1 MSVLGSE
8 WLKIRSI
15 RSSHLT
21 VSIGLGGILLG
32 LGLAWVAADMYDNA
46 APAQKPGARLAE
58 LEEVVLMVPQ
68 LCMGILGVLA
78 MTSEYATGFI
88 RTTLTVVPK
97 RWPVMVGKSVVVSVI
112 ALFTGSAVI
121 FGTYFAC
128 RSLIG
133 DRFGGLYQIP
143 FTDKLP
149 LLIALT
155 LTVPV
160 FALLGVGLGA
170 ILRSVSGAIVVLV
183 GAIHVVPIIVGNLP
197 QPWSDVLGSVMIGA
211 LPHEITSDTTTNT
224 VYGSLLSPAAAAA
237 VLLAYALLPLLTG
250 TWLLRRR
257 DA

>member
-1 MSVLGSE
+1 
-8 WLKIRSI
+8 
-15 RSSHLT
+15 
-21 VSIGLGGILLG
+21 
-32 LGLAWVAADMYDNA
+32 
-46 APAQKPGARLAE
+46 
-58 LEEVVLMVPQ
+58 MVPQ

-78 MTSEYATGFI
+78 MTSEYATGLI

-97 RWPVMVGKSVVVSVI
+97 RWPVMAGKSVVVSAI
-112 ALFTGSAVI
+112 ALFTGSVAT

-133 DRFGGLYQIP
+133 DRFGGLYQMP

-224 VYGSLLSPAAAAA
+224 VYGSLLPPAAAAA
-237 VLLAYALLPLLTG
+237 VLLAYALLPLLAG

-257 DA
+257 GV

>member
-1 MSVLGSE
+1 MSVLASE
-8 WLKIRSI
+8 WLKIRSV
-15 RSSHLT
+15 RSSHLI
-21 VSIGLGGILLG
+21 VGISLAGILLG
-32 LGLAWVAADMYDNA
+32 LGLAWVTADMYDNA

-68 LCMGILGVLA
+68 LCMGILGVLT
-78 MTSEYATGFI
+78 MTSEYATGSI

-97 RWPVMVGKSVVVSVI
+97 RWPVMAGKSVVVSAI
-112 ALFTGSAVI
+112 ALFAGSAVI
-121 FGTYFAC
+121 FGTYLVC

-133 DRFGGLYQIP
+133 DRFGGIYQVP

-149 LLIALT
+149 LLISLA

-170 ILRSVSGAIVVLV
+170 VLRSISGAIVVLV
-183 GAIHVVPIIVGNLP
+183 GAIYVIPIIVGNLP
-197 QPWSDVLGSVMIGA
+197 EPWSDLLGSVMIGA
-211 LPHEITSDTTTNT
+211 LPHELTSDTTTNT
-224 VYGSLLSPAAAAA
+224 VYGSLLPPAAAGA
-237 VLLAYALLPLLTG
+237 VLVAYALLPLLAG

>member
-1 MSVLGSE
+1 MSVLASE

-21 VSIGLGGILLG
+21 VSVSLGGILLG
-32 LGLAWVAADMYDNA
+32 LGLAWVAANMYDNA

-78 MTSEYATGFI
+78 MTSEYATGLI

-97 RWPVMVGKSVVVSVI
+97 RWPVMAGKSVVVGAI
-112 ALFTGSAVI
+112 ALFTGSVAI

-133 DRFGGLYQIP
+133 DRFGGLYQMP

-160 FALLGVGLGA
+160 FALLGVGMGA

-183 GAIHVVPIIVGNLP
+183 GAIYVVPIIVGNLP
-197 QPWSDVLGSVMIGA
+197 QPWSDALGSVMIGA

-224 VYGSLLSPAAAAA
+224 VYGSLLPPAAAAA
-237 VLLAYALLPLLTG
+237 VLLAYALLPLLAG

-257 DA
+257 DV